1 MHQQAKW
8 GLLGLLVW
16 SVLSVPVAVMVGK
29 AIKAQLDPEET
40 PEPPEPE
47 DPLALLDRLEFLGN
61 WEQLGLLVR
70 QGRPVLRGNR
80 GPRAIRDRKAMWGP
94 LDQQDQ

>member
-29 AIKAQLDPEET
+29 AIKAHQDQEDLPDQ
-40 PEPPEPE
+40 PE
-47 DPLALLDRLEFLGN
+47 DPLDLLDRLEFLGN
-61 WEQLGLLVR
+61 WEQLGLPVH
-70 QGRPVLRGNR
+70 QGRPVLRGQR
-80 GPRAIRDRKAMWGP
+80 GPRAIRDRRDP
-94 LDQQDQ
+94 